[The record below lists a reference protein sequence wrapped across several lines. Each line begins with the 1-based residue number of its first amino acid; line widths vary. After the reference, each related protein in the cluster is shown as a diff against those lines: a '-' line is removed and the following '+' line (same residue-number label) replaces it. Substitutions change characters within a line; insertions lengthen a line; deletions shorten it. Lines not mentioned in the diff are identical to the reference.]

1 MEKGYLVVQTYL
13 SEESFGVPGVLI
25 TLSDG
30 RRLTTDENGFS
41 QTVEF
46 DTPDK
51 VMSLRPGEATP
62 YTSLNLTAEKEGYF
76 TIKLNGV
83 QIFATETTLQKIRML
98 PLPENGGGGTLTFD
112 LQPQN
117 L

>member
-1 MEKGYLVVQTYL
+1 MEKGYLVVQTFL
-13 SEESFGVPGVLI
+13 SEESIAVPGARI

-30 RRLTTDENGFS
+30 RKISTDENGFS
-41 QTVEF
+41 PVVEF

-51 VMSLRPGEATP
+51 VMSQRPGETAP
-62 YTSLNLTAEKEGYF
+62 YTSISITVEKEGYF

-83 QIFATETTLQKIRML
+83 QIFATETTLQKVRML